1 VSICL
6 IGLAAIT
13 SAIPLT
19 ANRAQADEL
28 TPRPG
33 SPYVRITGDD
43 PEDERSRWDTIFNT
57 ATYVYGTEPFAFLK
71 EHVNLLPVGKALD
84 LASSEGRNS
93 VYLAKRG
100 FQVTGVDYSEVALAK
115 ARRLAHANRVSIK
128 TVNADL
134 TEYSI
139 TPNSYDVILNIDFLQ
154 RSLIPQIKRGLRH
167 GGVVIYVGETEDQL
181 KNEVGKAI
189 THREKLLKHNE
200 LKELFKD
207 FKILD
212 YKETNDGSEAYA
224 NLIAKKP

>member
-1 VSICL
+1 MSICL
-6 IGLAAIT
+6 IALASLSVLAKRV
-13 SAIPLT
+13 L
-19 ANRAQADEL
+19 ADEL
-28 TPRPG
+28 IPRPG

-43 PEDERSRWDTIFNT
+43 PEDERSHWDTIFNT
-57 ATYVYGTEPFAFLK
+57 ATYVYGTEPFPFLK
-71 EHVNLLPVGKALD
+71 ENISLLPVGKALD
-84 LASSEGRNS
+84 LASAEGRNT
-93 VYLAKRG
+93 VFLAKRG

-134 TEYSI
+134 TDYTI

-154 RSLIPQIKRGLRH
+154 RSLIPQIKRGLKH

-189 THREKLLKHNE
+189 THREKLLKHGE

-207 FKILD
+207 FHVMV
-212 YKETNDGSEAYA
+212 YKETNDGNEAYA